1 MIVVKKITKKKSAI
15 KKLILY
21 VHIPVGPLP
30 EYRKYDLGHS
40 LWIQESLVPCSLL
53 QSLLCKHS

>member
-30 EYRKYDLGHS
+30 E
-40 LWIQESLVPCSLL
+40 
-53 QSLLCKHS
+53 